1 MQKKKV
7 ERTRETNYQNVR
19 IRLIRVQLLPRAH
32 GTLICVEDLKAKN
45 LLKNHCLAK
54 SIQDAGWRLFCRT
67 TRIQISLVWQGTFE
81 DKPMVSILSSPLC
94 SSCGAHT
101 GKEPLSGR
109 EWDCP
114 ECGVHHYRDVN

>member
-7 ERTRETNYQNVR
+7 ERTRETDYQNVR
-19 IRLIRVQLLPRAH
+19 IRPIRVQLLPRAH

-67 TRIQISLVWQGTFE
+67 TRIQISLVWKGTFE
-81 DKPMVSILSSPLC
+81 DKPMVSILSALLLMWSAYRKGTIERARVGLSRMWGAPL
-94 SSCGAHT
+94 
-101 GKEPLSGR
+101 P
-109 EWDCP
+109 
-114 ECGVHHYRDVN
+114 